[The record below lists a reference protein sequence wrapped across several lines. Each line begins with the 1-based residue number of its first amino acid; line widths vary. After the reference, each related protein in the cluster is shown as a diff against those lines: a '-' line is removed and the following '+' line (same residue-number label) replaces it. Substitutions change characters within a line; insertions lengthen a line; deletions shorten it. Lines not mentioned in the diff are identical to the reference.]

1 MGERRQ
7 MKLPILNQTGFVL
20 GVTAGIMNPTAEMV
34 LAMTPIMLSEIL
46 KMLVIMGR
54 IIQRPTR

>member
-1 MGERRQ
+1 
-7 MKLPILNQTGFVL
+7 MKLPILNQIGSVL
-20 GVTAGIMNPTAEMV
+20 GVTAGIMNPMAEMV

-54 IIQRPTR
+54 MIQRPRR